1 MPGIPTGKYRLSKED
16 SDSYNYRISHPLA
29 KWVIDNALRT
39 VTGMTEIEFDYDRNP
54 TIISIIEQ
62 NRGNSGYLSF
72 RVVRYSSLKEVE
84 EHILLVAIDS
94 SGNEMEESFAKRLL
108 TVPAR
113 VIGSLDNNFEQ
124 KEMLNGLIENRMAV
138 LQEELEIRNSDI
150 VNSEVIKIENWVE
163 DNRRSLQQKLI
174 ELDKAI
180 EEKNTEF
187 IQERNIRKKLAIQ
200 KEKDVLNEK
209 RDLAWKEYDEKRE
222 KLKSDK
228 NALIS
233 QLYELADGKMEIVDE
248 FMIKW
253 RIK

>member
-1 MPGIPTGKYRLSKED
+1 M
-16 SDSYNYRISHPLA
+16 
-29 KWVIDNALRT
+29 
-39 VTGMTEIEFDYDRNP
+39 
-54 TIISIIEQ
+54 
-62 NRGNSGYLSF
+62 
-72 RVVRYSSLKEVE
+72 
-84 EHILLVAIDS
+84 
-94 SGNEMEESFAKRLL
+94 
-108 TVPAR
+108 
-113 VIGSLDNNFEQ
+113 
-124 KEMLNGLIENRMAV
+124 
-138 LQEELEIRNSDI
+138 
-150 VNSEVIKIENWVE
+150 
-163 DNRRSLQQKLI
+163 I